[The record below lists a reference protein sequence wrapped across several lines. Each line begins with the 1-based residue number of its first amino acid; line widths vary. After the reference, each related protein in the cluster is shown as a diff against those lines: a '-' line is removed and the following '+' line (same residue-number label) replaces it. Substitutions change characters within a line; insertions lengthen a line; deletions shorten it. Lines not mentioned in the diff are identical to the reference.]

1 MNIRAMRSLFVL
13 LVIACGMA
21 WAVPARATIACSAVS
36 MGPVSFGTVNP
47 LSSLTQTTSTLS
59 YTCKNST
66 GGGTHSA
73 TVCFSIGEP
82 GGAQT
87 NPRLMSSGAN
97 SLQFQLYWG
106 TYNGTIWGS
115 QYFGSATPLMVNITL
130 ASGAS
135 TSGATATLFAQVLNG
150 QTTALPGNYADNYA
164 NGDTAVTV
172 NDATGTTAPGSCGG
186 TEVTNLFFPFN
197 VTATVQ
203 KNCSVSA
210 NNLSLGTVAAGTVT
224 PSGNSTL
231 SVTCTLNTPYYIGMA
246 PQNVTSTTGVGTMKG
261 TGTNTDTVTYQL
273 YSNSGLSTIWGNT
286 ATTTTV
292 GNGVS
297 GSGTGVPTTLTVYAK
312 ATGSTDVKP
321 DSYSDTVQVNIN
333 Y

>member
-1 MNIRAMRSLFVL
+1 MRIRVIRSLFAL
-13 LVIACGMA
+13 LAIGLGLA
-21 WAVPARATIACSAVS
+21 WMTPARATITCSTAAMS
-36 MGPVSFGTVNP
+36 PVSFGTVNP
-47 LSSLTQTTSTLS
+47 LSSLTQTTATLS

-66 GGGTHSA
+66 GATHSA

-97 SLQFQLYWG
+97 TLQFQLYWG

-231 SVTCTLNTPYYIGMA
+231 SVTCTTRL
-246 PQNVTSTTGVGTMKG
+246 
-261 TGTNTDTVTYQL
+261 
-273 YSNSGLSTIWGNT
+273 
-286 ATTTTV
+286 
-292 GNGVS
+292 
-297 GSGTGVPTTLTVYAK
+297 TTLGWRRRTSPVPLAP
-312 ATGSTDVKP
+312 VR
-321 DSYSDTVQVNIN
+321 
-333 Y
+333 